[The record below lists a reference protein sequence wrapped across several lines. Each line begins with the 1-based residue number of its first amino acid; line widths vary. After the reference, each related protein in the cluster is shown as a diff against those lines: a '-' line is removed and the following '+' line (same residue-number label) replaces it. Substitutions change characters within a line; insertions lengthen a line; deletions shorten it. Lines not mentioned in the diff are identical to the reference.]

1 MKRYNKVLIVLFLL
15 LFIIEPLTFRNI
27 KAAENEKNIIL
38 LIDNSGSMQ
47 TTDSKRLS
55 LVAAYMLIDTLDSN
69 TNLNILSF
77 GDKVV
82 YTKKLQDKPSRDILK
97 QQLSEVKFTDKNTNL
112 KDGMAEALD
121 QLKAVTGEK
130 IIIVLSDGREDIKGV
145 NMEVHKKELD
155 SIISDAQ
162 KEKIKIHSIGLSKD
176 SDKEVL
182 SNISNKTDGD
192 YFYSENASGLFDIFS
207 KILGNINGFYTIK
220 QYITSGKTEEKIK
233 LSSYVD
239 EVIVKI
245 ASCEDKFPSVDVMD
259 SKGSEISSISEN
271 RYKIYKF
278 KNSEDRTL
286 TITTKEDS
294 RDSIIVQIKSKV
306 SIGINSSSD
315 TFEIPYKVPVNL
327 QAVLNTDSQ
336 ISDLHMYKVDEGKK
350 EEIEK
355 NNNEFKFTFTKDKP
369 GFYPVFITACDGNDN
384 IISAKYIN
392 INVTDNTPFY
402 YSEPI
407 PEQIFKDKA
416 FSIDLKQLDSSSIEK
431 ASGDVHVKYE
441 DKEETFPFKFENGVL
456 HAEVSLKNIGDVK
469 ISSQITVMKDGEN
482 HSYYLPYFKAKVIDN
497 PHITFCSIIY
507 NKPFKENSPVDVRF
521 VMPDNLIY
529 KQEKISLYDSNN
541 NHLKDFY
548 VKPKDRMAV
557 ITLNNLK
564 KGSNLKFL
572 FKTESD
578 IKINSKVETNL
589 RIMSP
594 GEYFWYRYKIAF
606 ISLFILMALTAAF
619 ISLCIFI
626 YNTKVSKYEF
636 NKKISCRSSEGGN
649 RFVSIKLNNTNN
661 VCYLKFIDGNI
672 KAFKDNN
679 TQGNL
684 IGHFILSQ
692 PDGNKITQGLKFLI
706 KGQKIFK
713 VKYVPKLKQKDLK
726 GNPIG
731 QMAYEMAKPIRF
743 DINEETIT
751 IYFK

>member
-1 MKRYNKVLIVLFLL
+1 MKRFNRVLIVLFLL
-15 LFIIEPLTFRNI
+15 LFIIEPLTFKNI
-27 KAAENEKNIIL
+27 KASENEKNIIL

-55 LVAAYMLIDTLDSN
+55 LVAASMLIDTLDSN

-77 GDKVV
+77 GDKVS
-82 YTKKLQDKPSRDILK
+82 YAKKLQDKPSKEILK
-97 QQLSEVKFTDKNTNL
+97 QQLSDIKFTDQNTNL
-112 KDGMAEALD
+112 KDGIAEAEA
-121 QLKAVTGEK
+121 QLKAVIGEK
-130 IIIVLSDGREDIKGV
+130 IIIVLSDGKEDIKGA
-145 NMEVHKKELD
+145 NMEAHKKELD

-162 KEKIKIHSIGLSKD
+162 KEKIKIHSIGLSKQ
-176 SDKEVL
+176 SDKEAL

-220 QYITSGKTEEKIK
+220 QYITNGKTEEKIK

-245 ASCEDKFPSVDVMD
+245 ASCEDRFPSVDVMD

-286 TITTKEDS
+286 TISTKEDS
-294 RDSIIVQIKSKV
+294 RDSVIVQIKSKV

-327 QAVLNTDSQ
+327 QSVLNTDKQ

-355 NNNEFKFTFTKDKP
+355 NNNEFKFTFSKDKP

-392 INVTDNTPFY
+392 INVTDNPPFY
-402 YSEPI
+402 YSNPI

-416 FSIDLKQLDSSSIEK
+416 FAIDLKQLDSSKLDS
-431 ASGDVHVKYE
+431 ASGAIHVKYE
-441 DKEETFPFKFENGVL
+441 DKEETFSFKLQNGLL
-456 HAEVSLKNIGDVK
+456 HADISLKNTGDVK

-482 HSYYLPYFKAKVIDN
+482 HSYYLPYFKAKVIDS
-497 PHITFCSIIY
+497 PQITLCSVIY
-507 NKPFKENSPVDVRF
+507 NKPFKENSPVDIRF
-521 VMPDNLIY
+521 VIQGKDKVIY
-529 KQEKISLYDSNN
+529 KQEKISLYDSSN
-541 NHLKDFY
+541 NHLKDFF
-548 VKPKDRMAV
+548 VNPKDSLV
-557 ITLNNLK
+557 TVTLNNLK
-564 KGSNLKFL
+564 KGNNIKFL

-578 IKINSKVETNL
+578 IKINSEVQTNL
-589 RIMSP
+589 RIVSS
-594 GEYFWYRYKIAF
+594 GEYFWYRYKVVF
-606 ISLFILMALTAAF
+606 IGGFILAALAGAF
-619 ISLCIFI
+619 VSLCIFI

-636 NKKISCRSSEGGN
+636 NKKLSCRSSEGGN
-649 RFVSIKLNNTNN
+649 RFVSVKLTNKYKF
-661 VCYLKFIDGNI
+661 CYLNFIDGNV
-672 KAFKDNN
+672 KSDNLK
-679 TQGNL
+679 QDNL
-684 IGHFILSQ
+684 IGHFILST
-692 PDGNKITQGLKFLI
+692 PDGNKIIQGLRYLI
-706 KGQKIFK
+706 HKEKIFRIR
-713 VKYVPKLKQKDLK
+713 YVPKLKQRDLK

-731 QMAYEMAKPIRF
+731 PMDYNQAKAIRIE
-743 DINEETIT
+743 INEEIIT